1 MKLYVIALG
10 LTDTEQEMLMGYTLD
25 PSVAERFVEIYN
37 ENVDNTNILG
47 SISSLDVPEG
57 STKESL
63 GIADRIFTH
72 KMMNG
77 FEEAVDNVRN

>member
-37 ENVDNTNILG
+37 ENADSTNI
-47 SISSLDVPEG
+47 DWNE
-57 STKESL
+57 
-63 GIADRIFTH
+63 
-72 KMMNG
+72 
-77 FEEAVDNVRN
+77 